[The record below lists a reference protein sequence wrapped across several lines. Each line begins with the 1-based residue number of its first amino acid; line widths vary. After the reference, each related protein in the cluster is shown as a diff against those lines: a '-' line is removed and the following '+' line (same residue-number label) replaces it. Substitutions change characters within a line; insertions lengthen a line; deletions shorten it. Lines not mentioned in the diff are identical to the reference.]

1 MKGWKEEKVVPCKT
15 NEWFA
20 EGKECRAINSTVAT
34 MRGFTSHGARR
45 TQERHGTIAPIS
57 KVVGYLTAGGAG
69 GSTKMPQHLSSTPAV
84 NPTPVANKVL

>member
-69 GSTKMPQHLSSTPAV
+69 GSTGGAGGAAGDAQEAQAV
-84 NPTPVANKVL
+84 RPTLR